1 MNPKVLKAFFHKGR
15 KTFVPWMA
23 FELAR
28 KTDMTTDEILPS
40 LRGLSQLGYAKA
52 RKTGK
57 EVDSKS
63 TWELTALG
71 KAEAMQLLVAEE
83 FIKAGR

>member
-28 KTDMTTDEILPS
+28 KTDMTIDETLFG

-83 FIKAGR
+83 FIRTGR